1 MSTVSAPGSR
11 SSPFRKDFFMKTI
24 LIASLTGGALLFS
37 TAAFA
42 DLAGELNTAQ
52 THASLAAKAADINGV
67 HMHLHH
73 ALNCLVG
80 PGGTGFDTTN
90 ANPCANAGKGI
101 LVDST
106 DAAQKAK
113 LQTAVTQAQAGI
125 AATDLA
131 AAQADATATASAIGS
146 AK

>member
-1 MSTVSAPGSR
+1 MNR
-11 SSPFRKDFFMKTI
+11 I
-24 LIASLTGGALLFS
+24 LIAGLAGGALLFS
-37 TAAFA
+37 TTAFA
-42 DLAGELNTAQ
+42 DLAGEFATAQ
-52 THASLAAKAADINGV
+52 THAGLAAKAGDVNTV

-80 PGGTGFDTTN
+80 PGGAGFDASN
-90 ANPCANAGKGI
+90 ANPCASAGKGL

-106 DAAQKAK
+106 DAAQKTK
-113 LQTAVTQAQAGI
+113 LQAAVADANRGI

-131 AAQADATATASAIGS
+131 GAQAAATATATAIGA

>member
-1 MSTVSAPGSR
+1 
-11 SSPFRKDFFMKTI
+11 MKTI
-24 LIASLTGGALLFS
+24 LIASLAGGALLFS

-52 THASLAAKAADINGV
+52 THASLAAKGANINAV

-80 PGGTGFDTTN
+80 PAGTGFDKTN
-90 ANPCANAGKGI
+90 ANPCASAGKGI

-106 DAAQKAK
+106 DAAQKSK
-113 LQTAVTQAQAGI
+113 LQMAVTHAEAGI

>member
-1 MSTVSAPGSR
+1 
-11 SSPFRKDFFMKTI
+11 MKKI
-24 LIASLTGGALLFS
+24 LITGLAGGALLFS

-42 DLAGELNTAQ
+42 DLAGELSTAQ
-52 THASLAAKAADINGV
+52 THAGLAAKGADVNAV

-80 PGGTGFDTTN
+80 PGGAGFDASN
-90 ANPCANAGKGI
+90 ANPCASAGKGI

-113 LQTAVTQAQAGI
+113 LQVAVADANKGI

-131 AAQADATATASAIGS
+131 AAQAAGNDTAMAIGG

>member
-1 MSTVSAPGSR
+1 
-11 SSPFRKDFFMKTI
+11 MKKI

-42 DLAGELNTAQ
+42 DLGAELTTAQ
-52 THASLAAKAADINGV
+52 THAGLAAKATDVNMV

-80 PGGTGFDTTN
+80 PGGAGFDTTN
-90 ANPCANAGKGI
+90 ANPCASAGKGI
-101 LVDST
+101 LVDTS
-106 DAAQKAK
+106 DAGQKAK
-113 LQTAVTQAQAGI
+113 LQTAVADAQRGI

-131 AAQADATATASAIGS
+131 GAQAAATATASAIGS

>member
-1 MSTVSAPGSR
+1 
-11 SSPFRKDFFMKTI
+11 MKKI
-24 LIASLTGGALLFS
+24 LIASAAAGALFFS

-42 DLAGELNTAQ
+42 DLAGELTTAQ
-52 THASLAAKAADINGV
+52 THAGLAAKAGDINMV

-80 PGGTGFDTTN
+80 PGGAGFDTGN
-90 ANPCANAGKGI
+90 ANPCASAGKGI

-106 DAAQKAK
+106 DAAQKTK
-113 LQTAVTQAQAGI
+113 LQAAVADANKGI

-131 AAQADATATASAIGS
+131 AAQAAANDTATAIGG

>member
-1 MSTVSAPGSR
+1 
-11 SSPFRKDFFMKTI
+11 MKKI

-42 DLAGELNTAQ
+42 DLAGELTTAQ
-52 THASLAAKAADINGV
+52 THAGLAAKGADINAV

-80 PGGTGFDTTN
+80 PGGMGFDTTN
-90 ANPCANAGKGI
+90 ANPCASAGKGI

-113 LQTAVTQAQAGI
+113 LQSAVADANKGI
-125 AATDLA
+125 AATDLP
-131 AAQADATATASAIGS
+131 AAQAAATQTAAAIGA

>member
-1 MSTVSAPGSR
+1 MNKFV
-11 SSPFRKDFFMKTI
+11 
-24 LIASLTGGALLFS
+24 IASLTGGALLFS

-42 DLAGELNTAQ
+42 DLAGELATAQ
-52 THASLAAKAADINGV
+52 THAGLAAKAADVNMV

-80 PGGTGFDTTN
+80 PGGMGFDTTN
-90 ANPCANAGKGI
+90 ANPCASAGKGI

-106 DAAQKAK
+106 DAAQKTK
-113 LQTAVTQAQAGI
+113 LQAAVADANRGI

-131 AAQADATATASAIGS
+131 GAQAAATETATAIGG

>member
-1 MSTVSAPGSR
+1 MKKIVIAGLGSA
-11 SSPFRKDFFMKTI
+11 
-24 LIASLTGGALLFS
+24 ALLFS
-37 TAAFA
+37 TAAYA
-42 DLAGELNTAQ
+42 DLAGELATAQ
-52 THASLAAKAADINGV
+52 THAGLAAKATDINMV

-80 PGGTGFDTTN
+80 AGGMGFDTTN
-90 ANPCANAGKGI
+90 ANPCASAGKGI

-106 DAAQKAK
+106 DMAQKAK
-113 LQTAVTQAQAGI
+113 LQAAVADANRGI

-131 AAQADATATASAIGS
+131 AAQADATATAGAIGA

>member
-1 MSTVSAPGSR
+1 
-11 SSPFRKDFFMKTI
+11 MKTI

-52 THASLAAKAADINGV
+52 THASLAAKAPNINGV

-80 PGGTGFDTTN
+80 PDGAGFDKSN
-90 ANPCANAGKGI
+90 MNPCAKAGKGI

-113 LQTAVTQAQAGI
+113 LHMAVTHAEAGI

>member
-1 MSTVSAPGSR
+1 
-11 SSPFRKDFFMKTI
+11 MKNI
-24 LIASLTGGALLFS
+24 LIAGLTGGALLFS

-52 THASLAAKAADINGV
+52 THAGLAAKGADINAV

-80 PGGTGFDTTN
+80 PGGAGFDAGQ
-90 ANPCANAGKGI
+90 ANPCASAGKGI

-106 DAAQKAK
+106 DAAQKTK
-113 LQTAVTQAQAGI
+113 LQAAVADANKGI

-131 AAQADATATASAIGS
+131 AAQAAANDTAAAIGG

>member
-1 MSTVSAPGSR
+1 
-11 SSPFRKDFFMKTI
+11 MKTM
-24 LIASLTGGALLFS
+24 LIAGLAGGALLFS

-42 DLAGELNTAQ
+42 DLATELSTAQ
-52 THASLAAKAADINGV
+52 THAGLAAKAGDVNGV

-73 ALNCLVG
+73 ALNCLIG
-80 PGGTGFDTTN
+80 PGGAGFDTGN
-90 ANPCANAGKGI
+90 ANPCANAGKGL

-106 DAAQKAK
+106 DAGQKAK
-113 LQTAVTQAQAGI
+113 LQTAVSDAQRGI

-131 AAQADATATASAIGS
+131 AAQAAATATADAIGS

>member
-1 MSTVSAPGSR
+1 
-11 SSPFRKDFFMKTI
+11 MKKVM
-24 LIASLTGGALLFS
+24 IAALGAGALLFS

-42 DLAGELNTAQ
+42 DLASELTTAQ
-52 THASLAAKAADINGV
+52 THAGLAAKAPTVDGV

-80 PGGTGFDTTN
+80 PGGAGFDTGN

-113 LQTAVTQAQAGI
+113 LQMAVTHAQEGI

-131 AAQADATATASAIGS
+131 TAQAAANATAEAIGA

>member
-1 MSTVSAPGSR
+1 
-11 SSPFRKDFFMKTI
+11 MKKI
-24 LIASLTGGALLFS
+24 LITGLAGGALLFS

-42 DLAGELNTAQ
+42 DLAGELSTAQ
-52 THASLAAKAADINGV
+52 THAGLAAKGADINAV

-80 PGGTGFDTTN
+80 PGGAGFDAGQ
-90 ANPCANAGKGI
+90 ANPCASAGKGI

-113 LQTAVTQAQAGI
+113 LQVAVADANKGI

-131 AAQADATATASAIGS
+131 AAQAAANDTATAIGG

>member
-1 MSTVSAPGSR
+1 MDRSR
-11 SSPFRKDFFMKTI
+11 GGPFTNRKDFIMKKI
-24 LIASLTGGALLFS
+24 FIAALGSAALFS

-42 DLAGELNTAQ
+42 DLAGEFTTAQ
-52 THASLAAKAADINGV
+52 THAGLAAKAGDVNTV

-80 PGGTGFDTTN
+80 AGGMGFDASQ
-90 ANPCANAGKGI
+90 ANPCASAGKGL

-106 DAAQKAK
+106 DAAQKTK
-113 LQTAVTQAQAGI
+113 LQAAVADAQRGI
-125 AATDLA
+125 AASDLA
-131 AAQADATATASAIGS
+131 AAQAAANETAAAIGG